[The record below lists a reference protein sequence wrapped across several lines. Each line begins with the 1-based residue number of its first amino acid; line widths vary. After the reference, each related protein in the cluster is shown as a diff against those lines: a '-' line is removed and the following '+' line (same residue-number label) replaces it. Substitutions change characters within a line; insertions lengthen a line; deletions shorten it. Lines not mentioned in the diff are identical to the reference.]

1 MRPPNVSNGFIVDM
15 KKVGFVKLL
24 FHAIILNTLLEQ
36 ALRPSTT
43 HQDHSNPNEN
53 YALYEM

>member
-15 KKVGFVKLL
+15 KKVGFVKFL

-36 ALRPSTT
+36 ALRPHLVAVTPSGVAKVYTFI
-43 HQDHSNPNEN
+43 
-53 YALYEM
+53 A